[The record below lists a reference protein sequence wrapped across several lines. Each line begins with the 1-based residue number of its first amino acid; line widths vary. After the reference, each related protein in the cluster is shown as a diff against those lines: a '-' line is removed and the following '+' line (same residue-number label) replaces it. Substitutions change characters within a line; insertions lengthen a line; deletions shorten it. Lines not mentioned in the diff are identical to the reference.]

1 MSEQIV
7 IAILGSS
14 SVAAIVT
21 AIINAVLARSKQF
34 KLLESADRI
43 ILKDRIK
50 HLAKTYIARGYIMS
64 DELEDIH
71 EMHNCYH
78 DLGGNGFLNT
88 LMKKVDDLEC
98 RSTQVNKDI
107 QEEMPIMVRGTTP
120 T

>member
-1 MSEQIV
+1 MSEQII

-14 SVAAIVT
+14 SIAAIVT
-21 AIINAVLARSKQF
+21 AVINAIIARTKTY
-34 KLLESADRI
+34 KLLVTADRI

-50 HLAKTYIARGYIMS
+50 HLGKTYIARGYIMS

-107 QEEMPIMVRGTTP
+107 
-120 T
+120 

>member
-1 MSEQIV
+1 MSESII

-34 KLLESADRI
+34 KLLESADCI

-50 HLAKTYIARGYIMS
+50 HLGKAYISKGTITTE
-64 DELEDIH
+64 ELEDLH

-78 DLGGNGFLNT
+78 MLGGNGFLDS
-88 LMKKVDDLEC
+88 LMSKVDRLPV
-98 RSTQVNKDI
+98 QAL
-107 QEEMPIMVRGTTP
+107 
-120 T
+120 

>member
-21 AIINAVLARSKQF
+21 AIINAIISQTKMY
-34 KLLESADRI
+34 KLLVTADRI

-50 HLAKTYIARGYIMS
+50 HLAKTYIVRGYIMS

-98 RSTQVNKDI
+98 RSTQVNKEI
-107 QEEMPIMVRGTTP
+107 
-120 T
+120 